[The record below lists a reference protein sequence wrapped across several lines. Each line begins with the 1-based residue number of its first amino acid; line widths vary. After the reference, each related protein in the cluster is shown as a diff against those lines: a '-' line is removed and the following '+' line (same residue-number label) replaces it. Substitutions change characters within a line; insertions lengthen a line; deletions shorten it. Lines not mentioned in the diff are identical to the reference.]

1 MQFIK
6 SITIN
11 DTTEQHVFEGSNG
24 SFYYILKVVGEKS
37 NIPYDINVPV
47 KWIFDEKRQFY
58 GGNDWVTGPS
68 YCNYCRKQGMWN
80 GVFIGY
86 CPTCAEIHKY
96 ERGRGLFGYK
106 TDKGLP
112 YETDLVMI
120 RRRIESIKDYPS
132 IFETYLKNVDVNKIG
147 DKNLEKMYKDGYYCK
162 EDDDLR
168 KLLKKAHLREAK
180 DEYNS
185 R

>member
-1 MQFIK
+1 MLFIK

-11 DTTEQHVFEGSNG
+11 NTTEQLVYKGSND

-47 KWIFDEKRQFY
+47 EWLFDEKRQFY
-58 GGNDWVTGPS
+58 DGKDWVTGPV
-68 YCNYCRKQGMWN
+68 YCNYCRKHGMWN

-86 CPTCAEIHKY
+86 CSSCAEIHKY
-96 ERGRGLFGYK
+96 KRGRGLFGYK

-112 YETDLVMI
+112 YEADLVMT
-120 RRRIESIKDYPS
+120 RRRIESITYYPS

-147 DKNLEKMYKDGYYCK
+147 DKNLEETFKTKSN
-162 EDDDLR
+162 DD
-168 KLLKKAHLREAK
+168 
-180 DEYNS
+180 
-185 R
+185 